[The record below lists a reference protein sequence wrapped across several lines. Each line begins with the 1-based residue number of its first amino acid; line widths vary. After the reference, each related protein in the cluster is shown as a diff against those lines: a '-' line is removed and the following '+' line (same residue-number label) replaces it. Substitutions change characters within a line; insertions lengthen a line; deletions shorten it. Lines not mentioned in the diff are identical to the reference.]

1 LARVLLCE
9 HDPLLAKIL
18 MDLFADEN
26 IVVTMCAS
34 LEEIEAALDDNPRAV
49 IVTDSWTDSWCPD
62 LSTLERATIAHLAE
76 RTHVVVTTG
85 RAWANKP
92 ADAGLG
98 PQVGVISKPYDLDEL
113 VSAVRSAASAIP
125 REARSDGFSHV
136 LA

>member
-9 HDPLLAKIL
+9 HDSLLAKIL
-18 MDLFADEN
+18 MDLFADEH
-26 IVVTMCAS
+26 IVVTTCAS
-34 LEEIEAALDDNPRAV
+34 LEEIEAALDDNPGAV

-62 LSTLERATIAHLAE
+62 LSSLERATIARLAE
-76 RTHVVVTTG
+76 RTQVVVTTG

-98 PQVGVISKPYDLDEL
+98 PQVAVISKPYDLDEL
-113 VSAVRSAASAIP
+113 VRAVRSAASAIP